1 MCAPGVHSACMQC
14 RGEHYQHH
22 TTHPSVILLLVLPVP
37 QGAVPGDKHQ
47 VPGPQSASNGSCSI
61 INVARAIKYSETQS
75 ETTVDEIKFNKFVP
89 ASVQVLSWPSSLV
102 DTPQSLLS
110 ELETPNI
117 QHKTLTL
124 YSTVAL
130 NKQHNPMRTLT
141 CKVRA

>member
-1 MCAPGVHSACMQC
+1 MYLCICASTWTSMCAPGVHSACMQC

-22 TTHPSVILLLVLPVP
+22 ATHPSVILLLVLPVP

-110 ELETPNI
+110 ELEPQTYNTKP
-117 QHKTLTL
+117 LP
-124 YSTVAL
+124 STVL
-130 NKQHNPMRTLT
+130 FP
-141 CKVRA
+141 

>member
-1 MCAPGVHSACMQC
+1 MYLYICASTWTSMCAPGVHSACMQC

-61 INVARAIKYSETQS
+61 INVARANKYSETQS
-75 ETTVDEIKFNKFVP
+75 ETAVDEIKTKKFSKFVP
-89 ASVQVLSWPSSLV
+89 SSVQVLSWPSSLV

-110 ELETPNI
+110 ELEPQTSNTKP
-117 QHKTLTL
+117 LPSPVL
-124 YSTVAL
+124 L
-130 NKQHNPMRTLT
+130 P
-141 CKVRA
+141 

>member
-1 MCAPGVHSACMQC
+1 MDKHVRTRCAFGMHAVPRRALSAPYNTPLSNPAP
-14 RGEHYQHH
+14 R
-22 TTHPSVILLLVLPVP
+22 PSCPS
-37 QGAVPGDKHQ
+37 GGVPGDKHQ

-110 ELETPNI
+110 ELEPQTSNTKP
-117 QHKTLTL
+117 LPSPVL
-124 YSTVAL
+124 L
-130 NKQHNPMRTLT
+130 P
-141 CKVRA
+141 